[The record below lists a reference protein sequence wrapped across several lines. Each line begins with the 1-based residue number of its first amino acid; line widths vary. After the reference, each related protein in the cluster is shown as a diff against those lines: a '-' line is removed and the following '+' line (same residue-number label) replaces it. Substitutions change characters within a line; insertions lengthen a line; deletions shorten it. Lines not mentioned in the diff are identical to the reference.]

1 MGALTLK
8 WLLSC
13 VASDIAL
20 GGSGGRFVVDLVP
33 TLRYFHKLPGL
44 TQHAAAV
51 LRNFESQVSVRPE
64 PQISIVSSASHIRD
78 ISYAQFPVSFALSL
92 AVPADKLSK
101 PRKQGG
107 QMSQNG
113 QNDEADAT
121 RTQASILYSAHY
133 SGAHL
138 QGARVKHQSA
148 AES

>member
-51 LRNFESQVSVRPE
+51 LRNFESQVSDALNHK
-64 PQISIVSSASHIRD
+64 SASSVPHLTSAI
-78 ISYAQFPVSFALSL
+78 FPVLS
-92 AVPADKLSK
+92 
-101 PRKQGG
+101 
-107 QMSQNG
+107 SQ
-113 QNDEADAT
+113 
-121 RTQASILYSAHY
+121 
-133 SGAHL
+133 
-138 QGARVKHQSA
+138 
-148 AES
+148 